1 MGNSMSIEVVLY
13 KALRAVGSLELQAGV
28 PSSGKHFEDYVVKQL
43 YTSLLQLQGG
53 YRVFPPRHTLR
64 EATFSRVYHQFDIVV
79 AQQEELVTV
88 ECKFRG
94 GAHIDQ
100 LFATQG
106 KLVDYCKRPQGIFIT
121 TAPHVNDEM
130 HYYALAH
137 HIQLICLSLP
147 PVEYMLRCVNKGTDL
162 EYRLENLQSRM
173 KNGIEP
179 QRLLIE
185 WRNAFQRF
193 LDDGYQ

>member
-1 MGNSMSIEVVLY
+1 MSIEVVLY
-13 KALRAVGSLELQAGV
+13 QTLQSVRTLDLPVGMS
-28 PSSGKHFEDYVVKQL
+28 SSGKQFEDYVVKQL

-64 EATFSRVYHQFDIVV
+64 AATFSGVYHQFDIVI

-88 ECKFRG
+88 ECKFSG

-106 KLVDYCKRPQGIFIT
+106 KLVDYCKRPHGIFIT
-121 TAPHVNDEM
+121 TAPHVNDEIY
-130 HYYALAH
+130 YYALAH
-137 HIQLICLSLP
+137 HIQLICPSLP
-147 PVEYMLRCVNKGTDL
+147 PVEHMLWQVKKGTDL
-162 EYRLENLQSRM
+162 EYRLGNLQSRI

-179 QRLLIE
+179 RYVLVE
-185 WRNAFQRF
+185 WRNAYQRF
-193 LDDGYQ
+193 QADGYQQ